1 MEYTYSENAHKLVSS
16 AIRDI
21 LKMAQRPGVISLSAG
36 NPAPAAFPKEAI
48 AKIVNDI
55 FATDPVKALQYS
67 TTDGEAS
74 FLKYL
79 KEYES
84 EKHQLFSGN
93 DSIMI
98 TGGAQQVML
107 LTARILCNPDEVI
120 LVEEPSFVGSLNSFR
135 SIGAKLVGV
144 PMEDDGLNLEILEQK
159 AKELSPKLLYVIPNF
174 QNPTGITTS
183 LEKRKAIYEI
193 AKKYNIIIIE
203 DNPYGELRYEGEH
216 IPAIKSFDTEGIVMY
231 AGSFSKVISPG
242 LRVGYAIGPND
253 IIRKMVVAKQAD
265 DVHTSILSQLIC
277 HKVMIET
284 DYEAYLDGLRAL
296 YAKKLNLCL
305 ELFEK
310 HLAPYGVKKSPVY
323 GGLFVWCSLPENI
336 DMNEFCEKALTEFDV
351 AVVPGGAFFCTPAN
365 VTNTFRI
372 NFSTP
377 SDDQMKEG
385 FARLEKPLKS
395 FI

>member
-1 MEYTYSENAHKLVSS
+1 MEYTYSQNAHKLVSS

-36 NPAPAAFPKEAI
+36 NPSPDAFPKEAI
-48 AKIVNDI
+48 AKIVNEI

-79 KEYES
+79 KEYET
-84 EKHQLFSGN
+84 EKHNLFSEN

-107 LTARILCNPDEVI
+107 LTARILCDPDELI

-144 PMEDDGLNLEILEQK
+144 PMEDDGMNLEILEQK
-159 AKELSPKLLYVIPNF
+159 AKQLSPKLLYVIPNF

-193 AKKYNIIIIE
+193 AKKYNIFIIE

-277 HKVMIET
+277 HKVMTET
-284 DYEAYLDGLRAL
+284 DYESYLDGLRSL
-296 YAKKLNLCL
+296 YSKKLNLCL

-323 GGLFVWCSLPENI
+323 GGLFVWCSLPDNI

-351 AVVPGGAFFCTPAN
+351 AVVPGGAFFCNAEN
-365 VTNTFRI
+365 VTNSFRI

-377 SDDQMKEG
+377 SDEQMKEG
-385 FARLEKPLKS
+385 FARLEKALQS